1 MYARDFNKQV
11 ESVLWPML
19 EPAGFTKVQ
28 SCFVRE
34 RDHGQ
39 LVLFRFGGK
48 FSSLCQFTRFM
59 LCFRHTF
66 LRDLFEKVPTR
77 LLSNGH
83 DFPFR
88 LQPTSLRDLRIDS
101 WTYSFQLNDDRFDS
115 IEFGQMSDCRQI
127 LREIGELVVGTGVRW
142 AQRLTP
148 QEAFR
153 QLTTYGQRVFC
164 EQLWIEDYEKWL

>member
-1 MYARDFNKQV
+1 MYARDFNAKV
-11 ESVLWPML
+11 VSVLWPIV
-19 EPAGFTKVQ
+19 EPAGFKKLQ
-28 SCFVRE
+28 SCFVWE
-34 RDHGQ
+34 RGEGQ

-77 LLSNGH
+77 LPSNGH

-88 LQPTSLRDLRIDS
+88 LQPTSLRDLRIDL
-101 WTYSFQLNDDRFDS
+101 WTYSFRLNEDRFDS
-115 IEFGQMSDCRQI
+115 IEFGQMSDCRPI
-127 LREIGELVVGTGVRW
+127 LREIGELVANKGVLW
-142 AQRLTP
+142 AERLTEK
-148 QEAFR
+148 EALR

-164 EQLWIEDYEKWL
+164 ERLWIEDYEKRL